1 MKYFSVRIFHFLIAA
16 LVLAVYFIETGWDNL
31 FAVAFLFLCMMSPIA
46 LNVLVALF
54 AKARSS
60 QIVLLCTTVAYSA
73 WATVLYLDVSN
84 STDGQAGLALLA
96 TTMVALPALIPA
108 WVACLII
115 EFKKRQRDRNRK
127 HKPIVST

>member
-1 MKYFSVRIFHFLIAA
+1 MKYLSVRNFHLLTAG
-16 LVLAVYFIETGWDNL
+16 LVLTVYFIETGWDNL
-31 FAVAFLFLCMMSPIA
+31 FAVVFLFLCMMSPIA
-46 LNVLVALF
+46 VNVFVALF

-84 STDGQAGLALLA
+84 STDGQAGLTLLA
-96 TTMVALPALIPA
+96 TAMVALPALIPA

-115 EFKKRQRDRNRK
+115 EFKKRQRDRNRQT
-127 HKPIVST
+127 KPTVST